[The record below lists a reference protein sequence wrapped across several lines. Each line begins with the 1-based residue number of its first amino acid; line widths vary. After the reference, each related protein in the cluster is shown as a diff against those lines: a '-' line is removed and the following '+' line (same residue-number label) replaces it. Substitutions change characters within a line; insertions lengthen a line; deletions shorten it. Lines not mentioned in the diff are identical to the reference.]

1 MARRRTASARAGCP
15 SPWWSEPVVPRPV
28 GLRREHTKPS
38 PQPPMPHQW
47 LCGKIPA
54 PLRDRIGAA
63 VRSRTGVKRLACAIR
78 FCGRPPAD
86 KREAIRR
93 RGPGPLRG
101 GTGARVVGFKPV
113 PRPQNTGPRG
123 ARWQPRA
130 TIPGGPGI
138 PSCVASEVVPAERP
152 LPSLAE
158 LLLLQTR
165 EAARPRA
172 ASSLHGRPAY

>member
-1 MARRRTASARAGCP
+1 
-15 SPWWSEPVVPRPV
+15 
-28 GLRREHTKPS
+28 
-38 PQPPMPHQW
+38 MPHQW

-101 GTGARVVGFKPV
+101 GTGADRMTGSDGANLMVGDEATDAVGGAEHCNKACAKQPESWATGAGEDSTSQMQMSLSSPPDARN
-113 PRPQNTGPRG
+113 PRSG
-123 ARWQPRA
+123 
-130 TIPGGPGI
+130 
-138 PSCVASEVVPAERP
+138 E
-152 LPSLAE
+152 
-158 LLLLQTR
+158 
-165 EAARPRA
+165 
-172 ASSLHGRPAY
+172 